1 MRIEETP
8 SFQKQLEVS
17 RKKNQVKCGEEAKGK
32 MEKLKYTCSYNNAK
46 LTKMIPAIA
55 AKIYFI

>member
-17 RKKNQVKCGEEAKGK
+17 RKKNQIKYGKEAKSK
-32 MEKLKYTCSYNNAK
+32 MEKVEIHVQLQ
-46 LTKMIPAIA
+46 
-55 AKIYFI
+55 

>member
-17 RKKNQVKCGEEAKGK
+17 RKKESGKVCEEAKGK
-32 MEKLKYTCSYNNAK
+32 MEKVEIHVQLH
-46 LTKMIPAIA
+46 
-55 AKIYFI
+55 

>member
-32 MEKLKYTCSYNNAK
+32 MEKVEIHVQLQ
-46 LTKMIPAIA
+46 
-55 AKIYFI
+55 